1 MLDSAR
7 PPELLRPEVAVAR
20 RAGRRSAGGEVLCA
34 GVACCLSLALLLLPG
49 CKDDRAEEDLYGT
62 SVQGSGLY
70 PALDVRGGDCDAQIS
85 TGVRTIFEGN
95 GGTGGT
101 ISVTSTGGRVSV
113 NVGAAPAP
121 PALSFPAPADPT
133 AVIDVLP
140 GQSQTVSGYRALD
153 WLRVQ
158 AGGTLRVAGDSVL
171 SVTGDVEISG
181 KVESAVSE
189 DSIRGK
195 NLTLVAGGSILIQ
208 GTLSANGFTKDERRA
223 ARPDLYAGGDGGAI
237 RLQCNAGGI
246 HIAQGGAVVA
256 DGGRTYSPDGFF
268 AVAGSGGSIR
278 LETTATVVVAG
289 RISARGGEAYT
300 TATGYEGE
308 GGEISIE
315 AQGDVEFYNAAEW
328 NATGGSASGSFA
340 GAGGSVTVQA
350 STAIDL
356 EALDIQ
362 ALGGGATYL
371 LNAEAGPGGQVTLE
385 GPTVRLSDVRVDV
398 SGGSGK
404 LRGSSA
410 GAVARLGG
418 LGAQGGSIEITGA
431 TLYLGD
437 GSGGELPIE
446 LRSGGGRTTT
456 FGSTG
461 ASGGEIRLVGGGT
474 FLFEGA
480 AAVPGGPSEDGIEGL
495 PGTVCATG
503 ASDAVRLKIGGTS
516 GTIPEDCS

>member
-1 MLDSAR
+1 MRDSAR
-7 PPELLRPEVAVAR
+7 TPELLRPEVTVAR
-20 RAGRRSAGGEVLCA
+20 RTDRRSAGGKVLRAGAAVCA
-34 GVACCLSLALLLLPG
+34 SLALFLPAG
-49 CKDDRAEEDLYGT
+49 CKDDRADEDLYGT
-62 SVQGSGLY
+62 SVRGSGLY
-70 PALDVRGGDCDAQIS
+70 PTLDVRGGDCDGQIS
-85 TGVRTIFEGN
+85 TGVHSIFEGN
-95 GGTGGT
+95 GGAGGT
-101 ISVTSTGGRVSV
+101 ISVTSTGGRVSA
-113 NVGAAPAP
+113 NVGAVPAP

-133 AVIDVLP
+133 AVIDVQP
-140 GQSQTVSGYRALD
+140 GQVQTVSGYRAID

-158 AGGTLRVAGDSVL
+158 AGGTLCVAGDSVL

-181 KVESAVSE
+181 KVASAVSE

-195 NLTLVAGGSILIQ
+195 DLTVVAGGSIVIQ
-208 GTLSANGFTKDERRA
+208 GTLSASGFAKDERRA
-223 ARPDLYAGGDGGAI
+223 ARPDLYDGGDGGTI

-256 DGGRTYSPDGFF
+256 DGGRTYSSDGFS
-268 AVAGSGGSIR
+268 AAAGSGGTIQ
-278 LETTATVVVAG
+278 LETTGTVVVAG
-289 RISARGGEAYT
+289 RISARGGEAYA
-300 TATGYEGE
+300 TATGSEGN
-308 GGEISIE
+308 GGEITIE
-315 AQGDVEFYNAAEW
+315 AQGDVEFYNATEW
-328 NATGGSASGSFA
+328 NATGGSASGAMA
-340 GAGGSVTVQA
+340 GAGGSVTVEA

-356 EALDIQ
+356 EALDVQI
-362 ALGGGATYL
+362 LGGGATYFL
-371 LNAEAGPGGQVTLE
+371 DADSGPGGSFTLD

-398 SGGSGK
+398 SGGSAK

-418 LGAQGGSIEITGA
+418 YGAQGGSIEITGA

-456 FGSTG
+456 FGGTG

-474 FLFEGA
+474 FLFEGT
-480 AAVPGGPSEDGIEGL
+480 AAVPGGPSEDGPEGL

-503 ASDAVRLKIGGTS
+503 ASDAVRLKIGGAS